1 MQVKVALHIF
11 LKYIVLYK
19 LSLFQSLQVFF
30 LLSTDWKICYISLIE
45 DEKNISAFEADMNFR
60 EQYRK
65 LAADLNNVAYNMLLN
80 GLRSTLLI

>member
-30 LLSTDWKICYISLIE
+30 LLSTDWKICYISRIE
-45 DEKNISAFEADMNFR
+45 DEKNISAFEVDMNFR